1 MPMQDASKIKEEI
14 INFLNIK
21 GPSLPIHIAQEIK
34 ISPLFT
40 SAFLSELFSEKKIKM
55 SYLRVGSSPVYF
67 LSGQEEG
74 LEKYADY
81 LKSKEKEAFLFLKEK
96 GILKDEEQIPAIRV
110 ALRAIKDF
118 AFPIEKNEEL
128 YWKYFLY
135 NEEIVSKHENITL
148 PLLKEEVIE
157 KSSKTKKIEKKKAPK
172 KNEKNKKGNEKFLTK
187 VKEFISKENLEIMG
201 IESIGK
207 EYLVLRV
214 KINDEE
220 KAFVAYNKKK
230 ITEKDFIN
238 ANKKAEELGLKY
250 ILLSS
255 GDLPKKIKETI
266 EAIKNL
272 SGIEKIE

>member
-55 SYLRVGSSPVYF
+55 SYLRIGSSPVYF

>member
-14 INFLNIK
+14 LNFLNTK

-74 LEKYADY
+74 LEKYANY

-135 NEEIVSKHENITL
+135 NEEIISKHEEITL

-157 KSSKTKKIEKKKAPK
+157 KPPKTKKIEKKKTPK
-172 KNEKNKKGNEKFLTK
+172 KNEKNKKGNEKFLIK

>member
-128 YWKYFLY
+128 YWKYFLC

>member
-1 MPMQDASKIKEEI
+1 MPIQDASKIKEEI

-118 AFPIEKNEEL
+118 ALPIEKNEEG

-135 NEEIVSKHENITL
+135 NEGIISKQENIT
-148 PLLKEEVIE
+148 PPSLKKEVIE
-157 KSSKTKKIEKKKAPK
+157 KSLKIKKVEKKTPK

-187 VKEFISKENLEIMG
+187 VKEFISKENLEITG
-201 IESIGK
+201 IESISK

-255 GDLPKKIKETI
+255 GDLPKKIKDTI